1 MRRNVNARKPDAT
14 EAAWHTLLRLF
25 GLVRQVMEPYFA
37 RFGISGPQWGVLRVL
52 QRAESNGEAEL
63 RLRDVGQRLLIQPPS
78 VTGVVD
84 RLERRGL
91 VQRSHS
97 KADLRARCLSLTPAG
112 SDMISKVLVGHATQ
126 IRLPFAG
133 LNPQEL
139 ERLLALLTRLET
151 NLRVLAGR
159 PSGVAAPKSART

>member
-1 MRRNVNARKPDAT
+1 MGEIFNSRTKLLWWCMRRKVDEHEPDAT
-14 EAAWHTLLRLF
+14 EATWHTLLRLF

-52 QRAESNGEAEL
+52 QRAEANGETEL
-63 RLRDVGQRLLIQPPS
+63 RLRDVGDRLFIQPPS

-91 VQRSHS
+91 VQRNDS
-97 KADLRARCLSLTPAG
+97 KADLRARCLRLTPEG
-112 SDMISKVLVGHATQ
+112 RELLKKVLAGHAAQ

-133 LNPQEL
+133 LSAQEL
-139 ERLLALLTRLET
+139 DHLLALLTTLET
-151 NLRVLAGR
+151 NLR
-159 PSGVAAPKSART
+159 

>member
-1 MRRNVNARKPDAT
+1 MGKDASSRGSKGT
-14 EAAWHTLLRLF
+14 EAVFHSFLRSYGLLR
-25 GLVRQVMEPYFA
+25 QIMEPYFA

-52 QRAESNGEAEL
+52 QRAESNGETEL
-63 RLRDVGQRLLIQPPS
+63 RLRDVGQRLFIQPPS

-112 SDMISKVLVGHATQ
+112 RNMISKLLVGHAAQ

-133 LNPQEL
+133 LSPQEL
-139 ERLLALLTRLET
+139 DHLLALLTRLEA
-151 NLRVLAGR
+151 NLR
-159 PSGVAAPKSART
+159 